1 MYMSETIFTHDAAGE
16 LRRTL
21 EREQPAGVFLVL
33 PQNIG
38 SQLLTALDAPDIT
51 DRAVH
56 IPIPQGEKHKT
67 MATAQTVWR
76 AMLENGATRHS
87 MVVNLGGGMTTDLGG
102 FAAACYM
109 RSVRYV
115 NIPTTLL
122 ACVDAS
128 SGGKTGVNL
137 DGVKNIVGAFQ
148 PPVATIVCPRFLETL
163 PERELLSGWGE
174 MLKHALL
181 TGADTLSRYIAA
193 DPRTVRTEDWLPLI
207 EESVRFKSRITQ
219 ADPTEK
225 GLRRILNLG
234 HTTGHAIEALFNS
247 DDTKAEPVTH
257 GHAVAFGLVTA
268 LVLSHRCHGF
278 SSATLQRVART
289 VRELYPPVP
298 LRCDHYK
305 ALLALMHC
313 DKKNLDSELVSFVTM
328 RAPGEAVQATPVEDD
343 DICNALDITRDL
355 LGV

>member
-1 MYMSETIFTHDAAGE
+1 MSETIFTHDPAAE
-16 LRRTL
+16 LRKVL
-21 EREQPAGVFLVL
+21 EREQPTGVFLIL
-33 PQNIG
+33 PQSIG
-38 SQLLTALDAPDIT
+38 PQLLTALDAPDIT
-51 DRAVH
+51 DRAIH
-56 IPIPQGEKHKT
+56 IPLPQGERHKT
-67 MATAQTVWR
+67 LATAQTVWR
-76 AMLENGATRHS
+76 AMLENGANRHS

-122 ACVDAS
+122 SCVDAS
-128 SGGKTGVNL
+128 AGGKTGVNL
-137 DGVKNIVGAFQ
+137 DGVKNIVGAFH
-148 PPVATIVCPRFLETL
+148 PPVATIVSPRFLETL

-181 TGADTLSRYIAA
+181 TGEDALSRYIAA
-193 DPRTVRTEDWLPLI
+193 DPRLLRTDGWLPLI
-207 EESVRFKSRITQ
+207 EESVRLKSRITQ

-247 DDTKAEPVTH
+247 EETKAEPVTH

-268 LVLSHRCHGF
+268 LVLSHSCHGF
-278 SSATLQRVART
+278 SSATLQRVARA

-313 DKKNLDSELVSFVTM
+313 DKKNQVSDTVSFVTL